1 MSILEKRTTCMFKLT
16 LINRYLIHTYVPKY
30 QTLEEIMVKS
40 FQVGCACNICGPDYA
55 GPDVQGQT
63 FKLLPSIHNGV
74 KACLKPNSYAHTISQ
89 HSHRYVFCTLY
100 TREQQNEGIGKE

>member
-1 MSILEKRTTCMFKLT
+1 MANI
-16 LINRYLIHTYVPKY
+16 YVPKY

-63 FKLLPSIHNGV
+63 FKLLPSIHNGGQSLFE
-74 KACLKPNSYAHTISQ
+74 AEFLRPYNCPT
-89 HSHRYVFCTLY
+89 
-100 TREQQNEGIGKE
+100 